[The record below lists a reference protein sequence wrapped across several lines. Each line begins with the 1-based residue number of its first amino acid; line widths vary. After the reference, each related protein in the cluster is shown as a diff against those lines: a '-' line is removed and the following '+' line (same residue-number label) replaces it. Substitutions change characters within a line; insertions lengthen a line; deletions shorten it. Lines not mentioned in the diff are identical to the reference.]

1 MIINMIDL
9 LAGMVILIYAIW
21 IWVKNYAPFWLW
33 GCFMGLAALMIF
45 TALVSW
51 GGVCS
56 ERCPGMLTCSSV
68 LAVPIMLW
76 ELALGV
82 LTLTNVVVLEKYL
95 HEHHHQLDLSNY
107 DMKLIATRH
116 ALVADGLFVLA
127 ACEFMRVL
135 SSKGLRSAL
144 LSEQEHYD
152 GVRGR
157 SGAAP
162 AGRGK
167 PPPGW
172 GGVVNRDDDDDDDD
186 DEEVGGAETSGLKGL
201 RGPTAASYST
211 VVPGG
216 ASATGW

>member
-1 MIINMIDL
+1 M
-9 LAGMVILIYAIW
+9 ARY
-21 IWVKNYAPFWLW
+21 PF
-33 GCFMGLAALMIF
+33 ATPEQIA
-45 TALVSW
+45 
-51 GGVCS
+51 
-56 ERCPGMLTCSSV
+56 
-68 LAVPIMLW
+68 
-76 ELALGV
+76 
-82 LTLTNVVVLEKYL
+82 NVVLFLASDESSAVKG
-95 HEHHHQLDLSNY
+95 
-107 DMKLIATRH
+107 H